1 MSRVWKLGIKTG
13 LITGF
18 MKTWFKPGQVK
29 TKAAKNPVVNRVRAG
44 AVVVSEILPMMNH
57 GNQSLKQNLDVG

>member
-1 MSRVWKLGIKTG
+1 
-13 LITGF
+13 

-44 AVVVSEILPMMNH
+44 AVVHPPNISDD
-57 GNQSLKQNLDVG
+57 SL